1 MSNILYQQVDLRTEL
16 CRALQQLVESNKERV
31 ALPEDDSSYQ
41 LLRVSKSEAES
52 NIQHLKGFASN
63 ILAVL
68 FNVYTTTL
76 PQYRGPALQCINS
89 YLSITDEKEVVETF
103 ERVIKML
110 EESLEESNQ
119 QTKPRSNGK
128 AKDPLPPV
136 SHTLM
141 DLVITIAL
149 YLPRQSYAQLFGIA
163 TVLLQKTDPNLQ
175 KKAYKIVPRM
185 AESATGRNALQERS
199 EELQTLMLGC
209 SENVL
214 PAARRDRLS
223 SIAQLIENL
232 PATSLH
238 FIPTIL
244 PEVVLATKETN
255 EKARK
260 IAFELL
266 ISMGEKMQEGGT
278 IIQSKVPHMPDNA
291 QPVAASLDEFFT
303 MVSAGLAGSAAH
315 TVSATI
321 TAITRILY
329 HFRESLTDSTISE
342 LVETMDI
349 FLKSQNRE
357 IVRSVLGFVKVC
369 VISLPTK
376 LVQPRLATL
385 IPNLLSWSH
394 EHKAHLQAKVK
405 HIFERMI
412 RRFGAESVEKLTPEK
427 DRKLVTNIRKT
438 RERRKKKKQAGDGDE
453 EDEHDAK
460 PKRKFESGLD
470 EAIYG
475 ESDTDSGSDVS
486 DDEVLGRDRKRR
498 GPSGETYIVED
509 EEEPLDLLDKRALGH
524 ISSTKPLKKSL
535 GKPKARSA
543 KVNLDGKLVIGGDDT
558 SMQDVESTAGAASE
572 SSVNA
577 YAQAIKG
584 GNAARKGQRGKIK
597 FSNKPNREN
606 EDDDDDE
613 EAMDVDG
620 NDLVKELKKA
630 RSQKKGPGGPAGGR
644 PQMRGGMKAAK
655 AQRRGLGVEK
665 TRGGRVTKGS
675 TARVG
680 RH

>member
-1 MSNILYQQVDLRTEL
+1 
-16 CRALQQLVESNKERV
+16 VESNKERV
-31 ALPEDDSSYQ
+31 SLTDDDDTSYE
-41 LLRVSKSEAES
+41 LLRVSKPEAEA
-52 NIQHLKGFASN
+52 NLQHLRGFASN

-76 PQYRGPALQCINS
+76 PQYRAPALQCINS

-110 EESLEESNQ
+110 EDSLAETNGQSK
-119 QTKPRSNGK
+119 TRANGK
-128 AKDPLPPV
+128 SKDLLPPI

-149 YLPRQSYAQLFGIA
+149 YLPRQSYAKLFGVA

-185 AESATGRNALQERS
+185 AESELGRQALQERS

-214 PAARRDRLS
+214 PAARRDRLA
-223 SIAQLIENL
+223 SISQLIENL
-232 PATSLH
+232 PSTGLH
-238 FIPTIL
+238 FIPSIL

-260 IAFELL
+260 VAFELL
-266 ISMGEKMQEGGT
+266 IAMGEKMKDGGT
-278 IIQSKVPHMPDNA
+278 IVQSKVPHMPNDA
-291 QPVAASLDEFFT
+291 APVAASLDEFFT

-321 TAITRILY
+321 TAMTRILY
-329 HFRESLTDSTISE
+329 HFRESLTENTIAE

-412 RRFGAESVEKLTPEK
+412 RRFGAELIEKLTPEK

-438 RERRKKKKQAGDGDE
+438 RERRKKKKLAGDE
-453 EDEHDAK
+453 EEDDEEAGGNK
-460 PKRKFESGLD
+460 PRRKFESGLD

-475 ESDTDSGSDVS
+475 ESDTDSGSDMS
-486 DDEVLGRDRKRR
+486 DDEVLGRERKRR

-509 EEEPLDLLDKRALGH
+509 EDEPLDLLDKRALGH
-524 ISSTKPLKKSL
+524 ISSTRPLKKAL
-535 GKPKARSA
+535 GKPKARNA
-543 KVNLDGKLVIGGDDT
+543 KVNLDGKLVFGGEDT
-558 SMQDVESTAGAASE
+558 SMQDVEATSGAAAGSE
-572 SSVNA
+572 GGVNA
-577 YAQAIKG
+577 YVQALKG

-606 EDDDDDE
+606 DDDE
-613 EAMDVDG
+613 EEMEVDG
-620 NDLVKELKKA
+620 QDLVQQLKKA
-630 RSQKKGPGGPAGGR
+630 RPQKKGAPGSPGNR
-644 PQMRGGMKAAK
+644 PPMRGGMKAAK

-675 TARVG
+675 TAKVG
-680 RH
+680 RY

>member
-1 MSNILYQQVDLRTEL
+1 MNL
-16 CRALQQLVESNKERV
+16 
-31 ALPEDDSSYQ
+31 
-41 LLRVSKSEAES
+41 
-52 NIQHLKGFASN
+52 QHLRGFASN

-89 YLSITDEKEVVETF
+89 YLSITEEKEVVDTF

-110 EESLEESNQ
+110 EDSLAEANGQSK
-119 QTKPRSNGK
+119 TRANGK
-128 AKDPLPPV
+128 SKDPLPPI

-149 YLPRQSYAQLFGIA
+149 YLPRQSYAKLFGIA

-185 AESATGRNALQERS
+185 AESDLGKQALQERS
-199 EELQTLMLGC
+199 EELQDLMLGC

-214 PAARRDRLS
+214 PAARRDRLA
-223 SIAQLIENL
+223 SIAQLVENL
-232 PATSLH
+232 PASSLH

-255 EKARK
+255 EKARRV
-260 IAFELL
+260 AFELL
-266 ISMGEKMQEGGT
+266 IAMGEKMKEGGT
-278 IIQSKVPHMPDNA
+278 IVQSKVPHMPNDA
-291 QPVAASLDEFFT
+291 QSVAASLDEFFT
-303 MVSAGLAGSAAH
+303 MVSAGLAGTAAH

-329 HFRESLTDSTISE
+329 HFRESLTENTIAE

-412 RRFGAESVEKLTPEK
+412 RRFGADLIEKLTPEK

-438 RERRKKKKQAGDGDE
+438 RERRKKKKQAGGDDE
-453 EDEHDAK
+453 EDDGEETGGK
-460 PKRKFESGLD
+460 PRRKFESGLD

-475 ESDTDSGSDVS
+475 SDGDTDSGSDVS
-486 DDEVLGRDRKRR
+486 DDEVLGRQSKRR

-509 EEEPLDLLDKRALGH
+509 DDEPLDLLDKRALGH
-524 ISSTKPLKKSL
+524 ISSTRPLKKAL
-535 GKPKARSA
+535 GKPKARNA

-558 SMQDVESTAGAASE
+558 GMQDVEATAGAASE

-577 YAQAIKG
+577 YVQALKG

-606 EDDDDDE
+606 DDEDDE
-613 EAMDVDG
+613 VMEVDG
-620 NDLVKELKKA
+620 QDLVKELKKA
-630 RSQKKGPGGPAGGR
+630 RTQKKGAPGSPGKR
-644 PQMRGGMKAAK
+644 PLIRGGMKAAK

-675 TARVG
+675 AAKVG
-680 RH
+680 RY